1 MSHIS
6 QIEVEIKDL
15 KALKAACEQLG
26 FQFME
31 NQREY
36 RWYGKWLG
44 KQPLPIGITEEQL
57 GRCDHAIHVPTAI
70 FEIGVVK
77 RNNSYILLWDS
88 WIGGGL
94 TQAIGQNAGFLKQAY
109 SVETV
114 RKMARQKQYR
124 LTEQKTANKIRLSLS
139 LP

>member
-31 NQREY
+31 NQQQY
-36 RWYGKWLG
+36 RWLG
-44 KQPLPIGITEEQL
+44 KQPLPTGITEDEL
-57 GRCDHAIHVPTAI
+57 GKCNHAIHVPTAI

-94 TQAIGQNAGFLKQAY
+94 SQAIGNNAGILKQAY
-109 SVETV
+109 AVQTV
-114 RKMARQKQYR
+114 RTMARQKQYR

-139 LP
+139 IQ